1 VSQQFEV
8 AVVGLGAMG
17 SATLLDLARRG
28 VRAVGF
34 DRFHPPH
41 TLGSTHGKSRII
53 RQAYFEDPVY
63 VPLVRRAYERWDLL
77 TSETGVPV
85 FQRTGGLM
93 LGPRDGL
100 LVSGSRLSAMTHQ
113 VPFEELD
120 AAAIVK
126 RFPISGLTR
135 TRRRFSSPMR
145 ECSIPRHRSRPCWR
159 AGEPTR
165 RRRSFQHGREW
176 LERWKLECH
185 LWKQQPVGSRPARS
199 FWPRGRGWE
208 S

>member
-1 VSQQFEV
+1 MSQQFDV

-17 SATLLDLARRG
+17 SAALLDLARRG

-63 VPLVRRAYERWDLL
+63 VPLVRRAYERWELL
-77 TSETGVPV
+77 TGETGVPV
-85 FQRTGGLM
+85 FQRTGGLT
-93 LGPRDGL
+93 LGPRDGV

-120 AAAIVK
+120 AAAIGK
-126 RFPISGLTR
+126 RFPDLRPDPGTAAILEPHAGMLDPEASVA
-135 TRRRFSSPMR
+135 
-145 ECSIPRHRSRPCWR
+145 PCWR
-159 AGEPTR
+159 WRANSAPPFI
-165 RRRSFQHGREW
+165 S
-176 LERWKLECH
+176 
-185 LWKQQPVGSRPARS
+185 ARS
-199 FWPRGRGWE
+199 
-208 S
+208 